1 MDEELARALR
11 AAIASNPDDIQL
23 RLHLAEQLVASQP
36 HEAVQLAATVLT
48 LDPANERARA
58 ILAAGVA
65 ASSVPSTEP
74 PSAEPALQPVGFD
87 WHAAESDVDGIAA
100 PMFVNAE
107 PEAAQSAFRIETS
120 TITLADVGGMIS
132 VKKRLNAAFLAPLRN
147 PELQRLYGK
156 SLRGGLLMYGPPGCG
171 KTFIARAIAGELGA
185 KFLSASVADIL
196 NPYVGAS
203 EQNVHELFQ
212 LARREAPC
220 VLFLDEIDTLGQRR
234 SATQNNA
241 LRGTVN
247 QLLTE
252 LDGVESVN
260 EGVFILAATNQPWEV
275 DAAMRRPGRLDRT
288 ILVLPPDTEA
298 REAIYRYHLS
308 RRPVENIDAAVLAK
322 RSEGLSGA
330 DIAYVCEVASELALT
345 DSVETGVARMIDMGD
360 LLKALADVRPSISA
374 WLDTARTVL
383 TYGDDDGTHAE
394 LRAYLK
400 TTRRL

>member
-1 MDEELARALR
+1 MEDDLVRALR
-11 AAIASNPDDIQL
+11 DAIAANPSDVTL
-23 RLHLAEQLVASQP
+23 RLHLAEHLGQSSPQ
-36 HEAVQLAATVLT
+36 EAVQLAATVLS
-48 LDPANERARA
+48 LDPTNERARA
-58 ILAAGVA
+58 ILGMAPAAGSSSDSEA
-65 ASSVPSTEP
+65 ADPAEFNWEAAESEVEHIAP
-74 PSAEPALQPVGFD
+74 PMFVSAEPA
-87 WHAAESDVDGIAA
+87 A
-100 PMFVNAE
+100 PE
-107 PEAAQSAFRIETS
+107 SAFRVESS
-120 TITLADVGGMIS
+120 TLTLADVGGMVS

-185 KFLSASVADIL
+185 KFLAASVADVL
-196 NPYVGAS
+196 DPYVGQS

-234 SATQNNA
+234 TATQNNA

-252 LDGVESVN
+252 MDGIDSVN

-288 ILVLPPDTEA
+288 ILVLPPDQDA
-298 REAIYRYHLS
+298 REAIFRYHLS
-308 RRPVENIDAAVLAK
+308 RRPVENISTSELAK
-322 RSEGLSGA
+322 RTDGLSGA
-330 DIAYVCEVASELALT
+330 DIAYVCEVASEIALT
-345 DSVETGVARMIDMGD
+345 DSVESGIARMIGMPD
-360 LLKALADVRPSISA
+360 LIAALGEVRPSIAA
-374 WLDTARTVL
+374 WLDTARTVA

-400 TTRRL
+400 KVKRL